1 MNIIE
6 AVKAME
12 DGKTVKKLMS
22 GILFIYKDGGCFYNT
37 VYGANI
43 NAEWTEADFS
53 FNDIEAEWEV
63 YNEPV
68 DYHLTQDDKDMLR
81 ILKNNDYHWIARD
94 DGYNT
99 IDFYQNKPYINNTG
113 ESFHANYGNTFYSMF
128 PLFKGIT
135 FENSPVN
142 IDELFSSLQ

>member
-12 DGKTVKKLMS
+12 DGKIVKKLMS
-22 GILFIYKDGGCFYNT
+22 GILYTYKDGGCFHNT

-63 YNEPV
+63 YNKLV

-94 DGYNT
+94 RGNDTVY
-99 IDFYQNKPYINNTG
+99 FYQNKPYINSTD
-113 ESFHANYGNTFYSMF
+113 EYYINYGRIAGCKL
-128 PLFKGIT
+128 PLFKEIT

-142 IDELFSSLQ
+142 IDELLSSLQ